1 MNEWLILNYR
11 DERGNNPIRDWL
23 HDKREVPV
31 KARAKIQRILL
42 QLAGTKLWVRPLA
55 SNLDHY
61 DGIVEIRVLYMNTQY
76 RLLGCRGP
84 ENREFTILF
93 PAREQGDEFLPPN
106 APTIA
111 QNRMRI
117 VMGEKGIV
125 LKNRRRTCEHI
136 FG

>member
-1 MNEWLILNYR
+1 MTEWLILNYR
-11 DERGNNPIRDWL
+11 DERGDNPIRDWL
-23 HDKREVPV
+23 MDKREVPV

-42 QLAGTKLWVRPLA
+42 QLAGTKIWTRPLA
-55 SNLDHY
+55 SNLDDY

-84 ENREFTILF
+84 ENRDFTILF
-93 PAREQGDEFLPPN
+93 PAREQDDDFVPPN

-111 QNRMRI
+111 ENRMRI
-117 VMGEKGIV
+117 VMAEQGIV